1 MADGAKIHDV
11 AALIDFQAFLGSF
24 REDLTTRCD
33 EVRLQFQRVSAW
45 LEGEASTYWRTAKLR
60 AEQRFAEAREALAMC
75 RAKVREDDYEGC
87 SEQQKQLEKAK
98 ARLALCETRVKQ
110 LKACQLEWEQFA
122 LQALPRVA
130 EATDLTETQIPRARA
145 ELARILAILEQYR
158 EG

>member
-11 AALIDFQAFLGSF
+11 ASLVEFQAYLGRL

-33 EVRLQFQRVSAW
+33 DVRQQFQRVSAW
-45 LEGEASTYWRTAKLR
+45 LEGEASTYWRTARLR
-60 AEQRFAEAREALAMC
+60 AEQRFAEARNALVMC

-98 ARLALCETRVKQ
+98 ARLSLCEKRIQQ
-110 LKACQLEWEQFA
+110 LKICQLEWEQFS

-130 EATDLTETQIPRARA
+130 EATDVVESQLPRARA
-145 ELARILAILEQYR
+145 ELSKILTILEQYQQ
-158 EG
+158 

>member
-1 MADGAKIHDV
+1 MADGANVHDV
-11 AALIDFQAFLGSF
+11 AALIEFQAYLGRF

-60 AEQRFAEAREALAMC
+60 AEQRFSEAREALAMC
-75 RAKVREDDYEGC
+75 RAKTREDDYEGC
-87 SEQQKQLEKAK
+87 SEQQRQLEKAK
-98 ARLALCETRVKQ
+98 ARLTLCELRVKQ

-130 EATDLTETQIPRARA
+130 ESTDLVETRIPQART
-145 ELARILAILEQYR
+145 ELAKILEILEQYR

>member
-1 MADGAKIHDV
+1 MADGARIHNV
-11 AALIDFQAFLGSF
+11 EALIDFQAFLGSF

-45 LEGEASTYWRTAKLR
+45 LDSEASTYWRTAKLR

-110 LKACQLEWEQFA
+110 LKAFQLEWEQFA

-130 EATDLTETQIPRARA
+130 EATDLAETQVPRARA
-145 ELARILAILEQYR
+145 ELARILVILEQYR
-158 EG
+158 ES